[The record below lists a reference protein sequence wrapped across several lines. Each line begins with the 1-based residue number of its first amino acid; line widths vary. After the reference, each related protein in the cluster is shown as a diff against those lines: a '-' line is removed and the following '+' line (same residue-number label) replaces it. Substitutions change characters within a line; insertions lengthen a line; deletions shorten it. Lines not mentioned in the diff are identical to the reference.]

1 MPEGSGTQG
10 DARNRKP
17 EQHGARRNSTKE
29 EQGMTH
35 PSSANTSGSMESRA
49 VKGSGA
55 AAQTG
60 DNKAWTNKMPN
71 Q

>member
-1 MPEGSGTQG
+1 
-10 DARNRKP
+10 
-17 EQHGARRNSTKE
+17 
-29 EQGMTH
+29 MTH

-49 VKGSGA
+49 IKGSGA